1 MLTLDLQRPNLDRV
15 LLVSR
20 HMLTETLAAV
30 RVTAAASDK
39 NYRMEVFASSRFDFF
54 FPGIFE
60 CAITSF
66 SCYRINWKLT
76 TWTPSI
82 FPPVLDY
89 LPSLFPLLFA
99 VRHLLSRF
107 LLCRLSAFGCCGLE
121 MSNTCIFRLGFLSA
135 SRVCDFTPPPSPVA
149 SIDRRVVLRWITLRR
164 TPPLDRTDGTAT
176 HFASE

>member
-1 MLTLDLQRPNLDRV
+1 
-15 LLVSR
+15 
-20 HMLTETLAAV
+20 MLTETLAAV

-39 NYRMEVFASSRFDFF
+39 NYRMEVFASPRFDLF
-54 FPGIFE
+54 FPGLFE
-60 CAITSF
+60 CPTTSF

-121 MSNTCIFRLGFLSA
+121 PIHVYVPSGVFYLLPESAILIRLH
-135 SRVCDFTPPPSPVA
+135 PPSLP
-149 SIDRRVVLRWITLRR
+149 STVVWSLNGSPSGEPHLWTGRMGQ
-164 TPPLDRTDGTAT
+164 PLTSHRNDVPCY
-176 HFASE
+176 